1 MATFIDLAESRGI
14 TDIGWLYGH
23 HTFSF
28 SNYYNPNRMSF
39 GTLRVLNDDV
49 IKPDKGFGTHSH
61 NNMEIISIPLNG
73 ALRHRDSMGHEF
85 VLKAGEI
92 QVMSAGTGIT
102 HSEFNDSDSEDA
114 SLLQIWVLPK
124 EQNLTPSYNQK
135 ALDRNAILNK
145 FELIIAPKDGNNN
158 DVLTINQDAYFSIAV
173 IDTDESVEYTKYQQ
187 DNGIYFFVIDGAV
200 ELDTQVLNKRD
211 GIGITDLDDLK
222 IIAKQ
227 KSKVLCMEVPM

>member
-1 MATFIDLAESRGI
+1 
-14 TDIGWLYGH
+14 
-23 HTFSF
+23 
-28 SNYYNPNRMSF
+28 
-39 GTLRVLNDDV
+39 
-49 IKPDKGFGTHSH
+49 
-61 NNMEIISIPLNG
+61 
-73 ALRHRDSMGHEF
+73 
-85 VLKAGEI
+85 
-92 QVMSAGTGIT
+92 MSAGTGIT